1 MQKTTKIT
9 LIIFLFLV
17 VAAVPLYFYTRPA
30 AVQIGTIQ
38 ITGQVNNPLN
48 ITFSQLQTYTQIT
61 IQVTLSSSSRLSD
74 NGVFNYTGVTL
85 KTLLEHAEFFANAT
99 SVYIQAS
106 DGYGT
111 NISIND
117 ALNSNTIIA
126 YQKNG
131 SFLTPLKDDGEG
143 PLRLIIGSDQY
154 AQRWVRGVATIQVS

>member
-1 MQKTTKIT
+1 MKKTTKIT
-9 LIIFLFLV
+9 LSIFLFLV
-17 VAAVPLYFYTRPA
+17 AAAVPLYFYTRPA
-30 AVQIGTIQ
+30 AVQTGTIQ

-48 ITFSQLQTYTQIT
+48 ITFNQLQTYTRMT

-85 KTLLEHAEFFANAT
+85 KALLEEAKVSATAT

-111 NISIND
+111 NISIKD
-117 ALNSNTIIA
+117 AMNSNTIIA

-131 SFLTPLKDDGEG
+131 ASLTPLKDDGEG

-154 AQRWVRGVATIQVS
+154 AQRWVRGVTAIQVS